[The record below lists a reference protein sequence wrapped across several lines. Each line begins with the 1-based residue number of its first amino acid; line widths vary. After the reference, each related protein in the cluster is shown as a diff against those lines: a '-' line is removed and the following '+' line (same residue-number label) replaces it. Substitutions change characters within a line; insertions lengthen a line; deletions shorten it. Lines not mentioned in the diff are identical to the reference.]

1 KSGKSAVR
9 IKSGIERIAG
19 ADSWRL
25 AGEGSGRGDFG
36 VGLAMESLQPA
47 LRAERSVEAAG
58 SYHGWLAG
66 GRAGR
71 RRGLNLNAS
80 RAAGF
85 AFRRDTASISEEIES
100 VSNQFGAL
108 RILAAATTLKQLNAV
123 FGVDGSPMPVGETNA

>member
-1 KSGKSAVR
+1 G
-9 IKSGIERIAG
+9 
-19 ADSWRL
+19 
-25 AGEGSGRGDFG
+25 
-36 VGLAMESLQPA
+36 
-47 LRAERSVEAAG
+47 
-58 SYHGWLAG
+58 YHGWLAG

-123 FGVDGSPMPVGETNA
+123 FGVDGSPMPVGETNARVFRGAAHGLIAGGIHRHCAAQQHRLQLT